1 MLFKLNRIQES
12 LIDSLYRL
20 NFIAKNE
27 EILTECV
34 KEYRAFSIL
43 GEKFGPF
50 EIGKKYKLKLFK
62 AIQFIKFHILKIVS
76 EEKYDSIDMQRYA
89 ITERDDPRLTFLKD
103 NRFIN
108 KLKEFRI
115 FTKLDIENG
124 IKPQNFLDN
133 YNSYFQSL
141 LDSRLQKI
149 LRMSKSELSI
159 DDEKRL
165 SDPEQVLFKIIH
177 EIIST
182 WRNFF
187 LKEKE
192 DI

>member
-1 MLFKLNRIQES
+1 ML
-12 LIDSLYRL
+12 
-20 NFIAKNE
+20 KNE

-34 KEYRAFSIL
+34 KEYGAFSIL
-43 GEKFGPF
+43 GEKFGSY
-50 EIGKKYKLKLFK
+50 ERGKKYKLKLFK
-62 AIQFIKFHILKIVS
+62 AIPLIKFHVLKIVP
-76 EEKYDSIDMQRYA
+76 EEKCDSIDLQRYA
-89 ITERDDPRLTFLKD
+89 IAERDDSRLTLLKD

-108 KLKEFRI
+108 KIKEFRI

-124 IKPQNFLDN
+124 IKTQNFLDN
-133 YNSYFQSL
+133 YNSHFLSL

-165 SDPEQVLFKIIH
+165 SDPEHVLFKIIH

-187 LKEKE
+187 LKEIE
-192 DI
+192 DV